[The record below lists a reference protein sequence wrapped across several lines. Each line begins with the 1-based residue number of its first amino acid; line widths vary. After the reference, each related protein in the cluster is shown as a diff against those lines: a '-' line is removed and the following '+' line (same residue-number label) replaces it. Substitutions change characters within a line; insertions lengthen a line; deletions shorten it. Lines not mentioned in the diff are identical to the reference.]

1 MICKNYWA
9 VLYNYP
15 SLTCSLHSVWS
26 LALMTQLLVQETRL
40 NVTFFC
46 DHFDAEHYYILYCV
60 GICVGIIR
68 RHKNSKCDTYCVCKV
83 SRPVNEKKKDL

>member
-9 VLYNYP
+9 ILYNYS

-26 LALMTQLLVQETRL
+26 LALMTQLSFSE
-40 NVTFFC
+40 
-46 DHFDAEHYYILYCV
+46 
-60 GICVGIIR
+60 

-83 SRPVNEKKKDL
+83 SRPVNEKKKIFNKSIQDINLTPPPSSK